1 MNLRSALRAAALAG
15 LLTGLAAGVAA
26 LLAAPPARAQTPG
39 ATVLVVANQ
48 TAVTASIVDAATNR
62 TLAALPMAAS
72 PHEVAVTRD
81 GRWALVTEY
90 GDQGT
95 VGHSVKVLDLA
106 TNTVA
111 RTIDLAPH
119 TRPHDVE
126 FLPGDTA
133 FVVTS
138 ETSRM
143 LLVVGFR
150 SGRILKTLPTGRPG
164 SHMLALTADGRR
176 VFSGNIPTGDATAF
190 DLTTG
195 AATDTIPLVAASE
208 GIAVSPDGR
217 HLWAGSRSKDSVVV
231 VDVAS
236 GRRLAA
242 FAAPGTPYRVTMAA
256 DGRRAV
262 VSTPEAGV
270 IRVYDAVALREL
282 GTVATPGGP
291 VGGAITP
298 DGRTMYVALH
308 ETGRVAVVDLDGLRV
323 AGHLDVGAGPDG
335 VGVAVRR

>member
-1 MNLRSALRAAALAG
+1 MPLRSALRVAVLAG
-15 LLTGLAAGVAA
+15 LLTGLAVGVTA
-26 LLAAPPARAQTPG
+26 LLVAPTARAQTPAG
-39 ATVLVVANQ
+39 PILVVANQ
-48 TAVTASIVDAATNR
+48 AAGTASVVDVATNR
-62 TLAALPMAAS
+62 TLAALPVAAS

-95 VGHSVKVLDLA
+95 VGHAVTVLDLA
-106 TNTVA
+106 TFTVA

-138 ETSRM
+138 ETSRA
-143 LLVVGFR
+143 LLVVGFA
-150 SGRILKTLPTGRPG
+150 SGRVLKTLPTGRPG

-190 DLTTG
+190 DLATG
-195 AATDTIPLVAASE
+195 AATGTIPLVAASE
-208 GIAVSPDGR
+208 GIAVTPDGR
-217 HLWAGSRSKDSVVV
+217 HLWAGSRTKDSVVV
-231 VDVAS
+231 VDVGS

-242 FAAPGTPYRVTMAA
+242 FAAPGTPYRVTMAP

-270 IRVYDAVALREL
+270 VRVYDAVGLREL

-308 ETGRVAVVDLDGLRV
+308 EVGRVAVVDLDALRV
-323 AGHLDVGAGPDG
+323 TGHLDVGAGPDG
-335 VGVAVRR
+335 VAVAYRR